1 MVAVTPDAPAPTPPV
16 VLEYGHGGGAPDVM
30 PRPRRLGLVASASML
45 AGAAIAVVWF
55 WIPLTVL
62 IIAISSIPSVIGFVL
77 AGIVF
82 VYLMRGVERVER
94 VRSEAVFGMG
104 IPIPPRRLSHYQGFQ
119 RWAHQLW
126 LDLSGSRFW
135 NGGNGQVEKSLSAH
149 GGL

>member
-1 MVAVTPDAPAPTPPV
+1 M
-16 VLEYGHGGGAPDVM
+16 
-30 PRPRRLGLVASASML
+30 
-45 AGAAIAVVWF
+45 
-55 WIPLTVL
+55 
-62 IIAISSIPSVIGFVL
+62 L

-126 LDLSGSRFW
+126 LDVSGSRFW
-135 NGGNGQVEKSLSAH
+135 KGVGQHYLRMVYDLLAC
-149 GGL
+149 GLALAIPRKVYDPDRE